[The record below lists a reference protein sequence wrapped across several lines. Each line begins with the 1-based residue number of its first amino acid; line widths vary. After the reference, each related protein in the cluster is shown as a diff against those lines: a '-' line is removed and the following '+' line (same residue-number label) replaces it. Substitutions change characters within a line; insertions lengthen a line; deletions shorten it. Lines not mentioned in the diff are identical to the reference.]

1 MISLSSDQN
10 NSRNCGFC
18 FSHEEP
24 WCYCPFHLTHFTAL
38 SPPHLLF
45 AVSQMIY
52 HGSLSWTHTC
62 FRIQAAISC
71 PQSKMTWNSFA
82 FFISFRS
89 GLASLVSVGSCR
101 IFKRMLYRDGA
112 LISSCNRMRPA
123 DKEDTYSMKNEFYRC
138 NNTCLVCG
146 YFKVSLILR
155 RPQKPTG
162 SRFSQQKKAHIHG
175 FLFTDYWS
183 SYSCLAS
190 KWTATDLSREFNT
203 KQHIRTLLYQ
213 RYKMERTLIWI
224 RLQKISVLQ
233 KPPKCWS
240 ALVFHDTK
248 EWHGI
253 VSVLSWWKAV
263 VNPDSPVSHTHFRC
277 ALMREPLFAQLVLAP
292 REPDAAVTY
301 WATIFT
307 FHFSTTRSGRKLSGR
322 YCDEI
327 TMSFSLSK
335 ELQSAGMKEAE
346 LMGEMITCHGYKNG
360 WSSEDSLRGRERE
373 RDGIFFFFFFL
384 CRTPLR

>member
-1 MISLSSDQN
+1 MKTISKKTVIIIITMWPIKYLFKWMTSLSSDQN

-18 FSHEEP
+18 SSHP
-24 WCYCPFHLTHFTAL
+24 CCFCPFHLTHFTAL

-45 AVSQMIY
+45 PVSQMIY

-138 NNTCLVCG
+138 NNTTCLICC
-146 YFKVSLILR
+146 YFKVSPILR

-162 SRFSQQKKAHIHG
+162 SRFSQQKKAHIHA

-213 RYKMERTLIWI
+213 RHKMERTLIWI
-224 RLQKISVLQ
+224 RLQKISIPE

-240 ALVFHDTK
+240 TLVFHDTK
-248 EWHGI
+248 EKAWNSFSSI
-253 VSVLSWWKAV
+253 LMESCSQSRLSCI
-263 VNPDSPVSHTHFRC
+263 SHTLQMCSDERASVCPACSCPQGARC
-277 ALMREPLFAQLVLAP
+277 RCH
-292 REPDAAVTY
+292 
-301 WATIFT
+301 I
-307 FHFSTTRSGRKLSGR
+307 LS
-322 YCDEI
+322 YNLHL
-327 TMSFSLSK
+327 SFLDH
-335 ELQSAGMKEAE
+335 
-346 LMGEMITCHGYKNG
+346 T
-360 WSSEDSLRGRERE
+360 LR
-373 RDGIFFFFFFL
+373 
-384 CRTPLR
+384 